1 MPAGSSPAF
10 PVPGSVR
17 MKWTFPRFAI
27 LLAIVLLI
35 WFGPSVFGGKV
46 FLPLDLLWQHPP
58 NTPPPGVQGVHNYL
72 IGDMLYENYT
82 WKLWRNRALAAGEA
96 PLWNPNAFCG
106 HPLFTTGQAAVFYPL
121 DVVFLLMPLPY
132 AYVVFAIL
140 HLWLAGLFQY
150 AFLRG
155 IGVGG
160 FGAAAGGLLFA
171 MCGFFATKMVFPMLL
186 GSGIWLPLMLLWIV
200 KLSGDCRD
208 SAPTGA
214 PRRLSPGSKDGDE
227 PAKCGP
233 SSRTWRTTG
242 VRIAV
247 GAIIFAMPLLAGFFE
262 IAFYAYITA
271 ALFALARCVYLWRTT
286 AAAVS
291 APVTGPTDSAA
302 CVGHRA
308 PGIGPSRR
316 CAAFLGQALFVA
328 VLAAMLT
335 APQILPFLQ
344 VKDLNIRAGQA
355 DYKRTVAQGLDAE
368 NLLVALAPDIF
379 GNPAR
384 HTAWDL
390 RGKESVPIRSRN
402 GADSY
407 YFGTK
412 NYVENGC
419 YMGLLPLLLAPLSL
433 RTRGRHRVFFWF
445 LLALSLAF
453 AFVTPLYALLYHTVP
468 GIKQVRTPFRWL
480 FVSTFAVASLAAIGA
495 EHWWNRLREAA
506 GAGGR
511 VIAAGLILVPLVLL
525 GAVLAVLFVPD
536 AGRLLAE
543 RAMSAVPRLRS
554 AFTDEWALAGF
565 LWENAFRF
573 AVFLLAAAA
582 VIALAYVRAWGRAGA
597 ALLSLVCLGVLAVDV
612 GLSDS
617 DFNTQSDPAWLDRV
631 PPSVRYLQADRDRF
645 RICRFGPTK
654 VLYPNLPAIYG
665 LQDVGGYD
673 SIILTDYV
681 RYLEAIEP
689 QYLLIYNIVLGFDR
703 PASLDSPLLPLLNIR
718 YMLTAGRIDHPDWEL
733 VFDEGMRIYRNRRE
747 WPRAFMV
754 HSAQRAAS
762 LEDALQR
769 IKSGAVNAAT
779 TAVLENPPDG
789 VIESL
794 SAVPGAATSVNIA
807 RYRFNTVDLA
817 VTADRPGI
825 VVLCDVMYPGWRAY
839 VDGQPAAIL
848 KADGIFRGVKVPAGE
863 HRVSFRFEPE
873 PLRRGM
879 MLLGAGLGIMLALV
893 ILPRLRRGREI
904 AAADG

>member
-1 MPAGSSPAF
+1 
-10 PVPGSVR
+10 

-58 NTPPPGVQGVHNYL
+58 NTPPPGVHGVHNYL

-82 WKLWRNRALAAGEA
+82 WKLWRNRALAGGEA

-121 DVVFLLMPLPY
+121 DVVFLVMPLPF

-155 IGVGG
+155 IGLGG
-160 FGAAAGGLLFA
+160 FGAAAGGILFA

-186 GSGIWLPLMLLWIV
+186 GSGIWLPLMLLWIA
-200 KLSGDCRD
+200 KLST
-208 SAPTGA
+208 SEN
-214 PRRLSPGSKDGDE
+214 RRR
-227 PAKCGP
+227 A
-233 SSRTWRTTG
+233 G

-247 GAIIFAMPLLAGFFE
+247 GAVIFAMPLLAGFFE

-271 ALFALARCVYLWRTT
+271 ALFALARCVHLWRTT
-286 AAAVS
+286 AAPVS
-291 APVTGPTDSAA
+291 APAAAPTDSADAAGTAAA
-302 CVGHRA
+302 CAGQHA
-308 PGIGPSRR
+308 PGIGFLRR
-316 CAAFLGQALFVA
+316 CVAFLGQALLVA
-328 VLAAMLT
+328 ALAAMLT

-355 DYKRTVAQGLDAE
+355 DYKRTQAQGLDAE
-368 NLLVALAPDIF
+368 NLLVALVPDIF

-390 RGKESVPIRSRN
+390 RRRESVPIRSRN

-433 RTRGRHRVFFWF
+433 RIRGRHRIFFWF
-445 LLALSLAF
+445 LLALSLAL

-511 VIAAGLILVPLVLL
+511 GIAAGVMLVPLVLL
-525 GAVLAVLFVPD
+525 GAVMAVLFVPD

-554 AFTDEWALAGF
+554 TFTDGWALAGF

-573 AVFLLAAAA
+573 AFFLLVAAV
-582 VIALAYVRAWGRAGA
+582 VIALAYVR
-597 ALLSLVCLGVLAVDV
+597 
-612 GLSDS
+612 
-617 DFNTQSDPAWLDRV
+617 
-631 PPSVRYLQADRDRF
+631 
-645 RICRFGPTK
+645 
-654 VLYPNLPAIYG
+654 
-665 LQDVGGYD
+665 
-673 SIILTDYV
+673 
-681 RYLEAIEP
+681 
-689 QYLLIYNIVLGFDR
+689 
-703 PASLDSPLLPLLNIR
+703 
-718 YMLTAGRIDHPDWEL
+718 
-733 VFDEGMRIYRNRRE
+733 
-747 WPRAFMV
+747 
-754 HSAQRAAS
+754 
-762 LEDALQR
+762 
-769 IKSGAVNAAT
+769 
-779 TAVLENPPDG
+779 
-789 VIESL
+789 
-794 SAVPGAATSVNIA
+794 
-807 RYRFNTVDLA
+807 
-817 VTADRPGI
+817 
-825 VVLCDVMYPGWRAY
+825 
-839 VDGQPAAIL
+839 
-848 KADGIFRGVKVPAGE
+848 
-863 HRVSFRFEPE
+863 
-873 PLRRGM
+873 
-879 MLLGAGLGIMLALV
+879 
-893 ILPRLRRGREI
+893 
-904 AAADG
+904 

>member
-1 MPAGSSPAF
+1 
-10 PVPGSVR
+10 
-17 MKWTFPRFAI
+17 MKWTFPRFAV
-27 LLAIVLLI
+27 LLAIVLLV

-58 NTPPPGVQGVHNYL
+58 NTPPPGVHGVHNYL

-106 HPLFTTGQAAVFYPL
+106 HPLLTTGQAAVFYPL
-121 DVVFLLMPLPY
+121 DAIFLILPLPY
-132 AYVVFAIL
+132 AYVVFAIV
-140 HLWLAGLFQY
+140 HLWLGGLFQY
-150 AFLRG
+150 WFLRR

-160 FGAAAGGLLFA
+160 FGAAAGGVLFA

-186 GSGIWLPLMLLWIV
+186 GSGVWLPLMLLWIV
-200 KLSGDCRD
+200 KLSE
-208 SAPTGA
+208 
-214 PRRLSPGSKDGDE
+214 SKD
-227 PAKCGP
+227 
-233 SSRTWRTTG
+233 WRQAG

-247 GAIIFAMPLLAGFFE
+247 GAVIFAMPLLAGFFE

-271 ALFALARCVYLWRTT
+271 ALFAIARGLHVWRTT
-286 AAAVS
+286 PVAVQAADGAGAVS
-291 APVTGPTDSAA
+291 VPP
-302 CVGHRA
+302 
-308 PGIGPSRR
+308 PSSGRRSSVR
-316 CAAFLGQALFVA
+316 CAAFFGQALAVA
-328 VLAAMLT
+328 VLAAML
-335 APQILPFLQ
+335 AGPQILPFLQ
-344 VKDLNIRAGQA
+344 VKDLNIRTGQA
-355 DYKRTVAQGLDAE
+355 DYKRTAAQGLDAE

-390 RGKESVPIRSRN
+390 RRRQSVPIRSPH
-402 GADSY
+402 GADTY

-419 YMGLLPLLLAPLSL
+419 YLGLLPLLLAPLSL
-433 RTRGRHRVFFWF
+433 RVRGRHRVFFWL
-445 LLALSLAF
+445 LLAFSLALAF
-453 AFVTPLYALLYHTVP
+453 ATPLYALLYHTVP

-495 EHWWNRLREAA
+495 EHWWDRLHAPA
-506 GAGGR
+506 GAGSR
-511 VIAAGLILVPLVLL
+511 AIAAGLILVPLLLL
-525 GAVLAVLFVPD
+525 GAVVAVLFFPD
-536 AGRLLAE
+536 AGWLLAE
-543 RAMSAVPRLRS
+543 RARSAVPRLRS
-554 AFTDEWALAGF
+554 TFPDAWALAGF
-565 LWENAFRF
+565 LWANAFRF
-573 AVFLLAAAA
+573 AFFFLAAAA
-582 VIALAYVRAWGRAGA
+582 VLALAYGRAWGRGGA
-597 ALLSLVCLGVLAVDV
+597 AVVSLVCFGVLAADV
-612 GLSDS
+612 GLSDY

-681 RYLEAIEP
+681 RYLQAIEP

-718 YMLTAGRIDHPDWEL
+718 YMLTAGRIDHPNWEL
-733 VFDEGMRIYRNRRE
+733 VFDEGMRIYRNRCE

-754 HSAQRAAS
+754 HSAERAAS

-779 TAVLENPPDG
+779 TAVLEDPPEG
-789 VIESL
+789 VFESL
-794 SAVPGAATSVNIA
+794 PADSRPATTVAIA
-807 RYRFNTVDLA
+807 RYRFNTVDLG
-817 VTADRPGI
+817 VTAEQPGI
-825 VVLCDVMYPGWRAY
+825 VVLCDVLYPGWRAY
-839 VDGQPAAIL
+839 VDGQPAPIL

-879 MLLGAGLGIMLALV
+879 MLMGAGAAIMLALV
-893 ILPRLRRGREI
+893 VVPRLRW
-904 AAADG
+904 

>member
-1 MPAGSSPAF
+1 
-10 PVPGSVR
+10 
-17 MKWTFPRFAI
+17 MKWTFPRFAV
-27 LLAIVLLI
+27 LLAIVLLV

-58 NTPPPGVQGVHNYL
+58 NTPPPGIHGVHNYL

-106 HPLFTTGQAAVFYPL
+106 HPLLTTGQAAVFYPL
-121 DVVFLLMPLPY
+121 DVVFLVMPLPY

-160 FGAAAGGLLFA
+160 FGAAAGGILFA
-171 MCGFFATKMVFPMLL
+171 MSGFFATKMVFPMLL
-186 GSGIWLPLMLLWIV
+186 GSGVWLPLMLLWIV
-200 KLSGDCRD
+200 KLSGDCPHFAR
-208 SAPTGA
+208 TEA
-214 PRRLSPGSKDGDE
+214 PRRLPSDSKHGRGRAKWGLSP
-227 PAKCGP
+227 
-233 SSRTWRTTG
+233 SRTWPKTG
-242 VRIAV
+242 LQIAM
-247 GAIIFAMPLLAGFFE
+247 GAVIFAMPLLAGFFE

-271 ALFALARCVYLWRTT
+271 ALFAVVRCAHLWHTT
-286 AAAVS
+286 S
-291 APVTGPTDSAA
+291 F
-302 CVGHRA
+302 
-308 PGIGPSRR
+308 GPSPATCATGMSAVGTAQEAPSGTADTTIVHDRHPSLGRRPWWR
-316 CAAFLGQALFVA
+316 CAGFLAQTLGVVA
-328 VLAAMLT
+328 VAAMLT

-390 RGKESVPIRSRN
+390 RRRQSVPIRSPH
-402 GADSY
+402 GADTY

-419 YMGLLPLLLAPLSL
+419 YLGLLPLLLAPLSL
-433 RTRGRHRVFFWF
+433 RVRGRHRMFFWF

-453 AFVTPLYALLYHTVP
+453 AFATPLYTLLYHTVP

-495 EHWWNRLREAA
+495 EHWWDRLHTPA
-506 GAGGR
+506 GAGSR
-511 VIAAGLILVPLVLL
+511 ALAAGLILVPLLLL
-525 GAVLAVLFVPD
+525 GAVVAVLFFPD
-536 AGRLLAE
+536 AGWLLAE
-543 RAMSAVPRLRS
+543 RAMIAVPRLRS
-554 AFTDEWALAGF
+554 TFSDAWALAGF
-565 LWENAFRF
+565 LWANAFRF
-573 AVFLLAAAA
+573 AFFFLVAAA
-582 VIALAYVRAWGRAGA
+582 VLALAYVRAWGRAGA
-597 ALLSLVCLGVLAVDV
+597 AVASLVCLGVLAADV
-612 GLSDS
+612 GLSDY

-631 PPSVRYLQADRDRF
+631 PPSVRYLQADRERF

-718 YMLTAGRIDHPDWEL
+718 YMLTAGRIDHPNWEL
-733 VFDEGMRIYRNRRE
+733 VFDEGMRIYRNRCE

-754 HSAQRAAS
+754 HNAERVAS
-762 LEDALQR
+762 LEEALQR
-769 IKSGAVNAAT
+769 IKNGAINAAT
-779 TAVLENPPDG
+779 TAVLENPPDD

-794 SAVPGAATSVNIA
+794 PAESRPATTVAIA
-807 RYRFNTVDLA
+807 RYRFNTVDLG
-817 VTADRPGI
+817 VTAEQPGI

-839 VDGQPAAIL
+839 VDGQPAPIL

-863 HRVSFRFEPE
+863 HRVSFRFEPQ

-879 MLLGAGLGIMLALV
+879 MLMGAGAAIMLALV
-893 ILPRLRRGREI
+893 VVPWLWR
-904 AAADG
+904 